1 VIYARVTDGA
11 PSGSPRGNAVA
22 KEHTLGKWIAVASK
36 GCRGLG
42 ITLIDGTITNV
53 YEPMEIGED
62 YVAGSS
68 SDKKVVDVA
77 VTYHSIAK
85 IRPIS

>member
-1 VIYARVTDGA
+1 M
-11 PSGSPRGNAVA
+11 A
-22 KEHTLGKWIAVASK
+22 KERTLEKWIAVAS
-36 GCRGLG
+36 GGSRGLG
-42 ITLIDGTITNV
+42 ITMIDGTITNV
-53 YEPMEIGED
+53 FAPLEIGED

-77 VTYHSIAK
+77 VTYHSISK

>member
-1 VIYARVTDGA
+1 M
-11 PSGSPRGNAVA
+11 
-22 KEHTLGKWIAVASK
+22 
-36 GCRGLG
+36 
-42 ITLIDGTITNV
+42 IDGTITNV
-53 YEPMEIGED
+53 FAPLEIGED

-77 VTYHSIAK
+77 VTYHSISK